1 MKISF
6 RKAILEDAD
15 LYYNWAN
22 DLLVRA
28 NSFNSK
34 PINYDNHI
42 KWFSNKLLSDTN
54 NFYLF
59 LNELNI
65 PVGQVRIEATSLEA
79 IIGISVDKDFRGLG
93 LSTEMLIQST
103 KDYLKKHPKSIITA
117 YVKTEN
123 ISSNKSFLNAGFKQ
137 ETIQKVEGAESYKL
151 IKKSND

>member
-22 DLLVRA
+22 DFLVRA
-28 NSFNSK
+28 NSFNSN
-34 PINYDNHI
+34 PINYDNHV
-42 KWFSNKLLSDTN
+42 KWFSNKLLSDTTR
-54 NFYLF
+54 FYLF
-59 LNELNI
+59 TNELNI
-65 PVGQVRIEATSLEA
+65 PVGQVRIEATSPET

-103 KDYLKKHPKSIITA
+103 QDYLKKQPKSIIVA
-117 YVKTEN
+117 YIKIEN
-123 ISSNKSFLNAGFKQ
+123 TLSYKSFLNAGFKQ
-137 ETIQKVEGAESYKL
+137 EAILKIEGAQSYKL